1 MGQRA
6 CRHLLIAALS
16 VAGCGGLEEE
26 EELSERLLEVQPE
39 EDAPSEVALEG
50 GSPEEGSSGVFLEQG
65 AEDQGAEDQGA
76 EEPGAED
83 AIALLEEPQLDPDCD
98 HWIDDAPTEEEPA
111 LAEAADD
118 LELGAPPPEDAAEP
132 SAQEAEPEEE
142 FGRLEAPEEPEAVPE
157 AAAPE
162 PEAPSDQAPTQ
173 WI

>member
-65 AEDQGAEDQGA
+65 AE
-76 EEPGAED
+76 EPGAED

-111 LAEAADD
+111 LAEAAD
-118 LELGAPPPEDAAEP
+118 EAPPPEDVAEP

>member
-39 EDAPSEVALEG
+39 EDAPSEVALED

-65 AEDQGAEDQGA
+65 ALEQ
-76 EEPGAED
+76 GAED

-98 HWIDDAPTEEEPA
+98 HWIDDAPTEEEPV

-118 LELGAPPPEDAAEP
+118 LELEAPPPEDAAEP

-162 PEAPSDQAPTQ
+162 PEALSDQAPTQ